1 MSFTFPNAPHFDKA
15 SCDALPVVWVSDEN
29 ALYQLI
35 DEIDDS
41 DIIALDTEFIKRTTY
56 YPILALVQVNTGRA
70 IYLVDAPKLD
80 LHEFWQALI
89 EVPTMVWYACGEDL
103 GIFYLLA
110 KNTPLTNVFDVQI
123 AIGYLTGKLQVG
135 YSQSIKEV
143 LGIELDKGESQSN
156 WLARPLSQEQEH
168 YAVNDVRYLLALY
181 QATKDALHAK
191 NTLEFVIEDSLT
203 YAKELHAAQA
213 IPDDE
218 LYLEFIAPNY
228 NRQQLS
234 VLKQLILWRENLA
247 RSTNEPRSYIIGKQ
261 ALREIVMDMPT
272 TIKGLARTTLNR
284 HALRL
289 YGDEMI
295 RLIKSAKGLDTDE
308 LVPLPP
314 PVYTSK
320 DKPFKKA
327 LDRAIDEHSEAIGV
341 PRDLLLRSRHVAVL
355 LLMVYQKDSQ
365 DSFDMTNL
373 PDSLLG
379 YRKTW
384 IMETVLPLLA
394 TFKPQIEQG
403 FLAGENER
411 V

>member
-1 MSFTFPNAPHFDKA
+1 M
-15 SCDALPVVWVSDEN
+15 
-29 ALYQLI
+29 
-35 DEIDDS
+35 
-41 DIIALDTEFIKRTTY
+41 
-56 YPILALVQVNTGRA
+56 
-70 IYLVDAPKLD
+70 
-80 LHEFWQALI
+80 
-89 EVPTMVWYACGEDL
+89 
-103 GIFYLLA
+103 
-110 KNTPLTNVFDVQI
+110 
-123 AIGYLTGKLQVG
+123 
-135 YSQSIKEV
+135 
-143 LGIELDKGESQSN
+143 
-156 WLARPLSQEQEH
+156 
-168 YAVNDVRYLLALY
+168 RYLLALY

-203 YAKELHAAQA
+203 YAKELHATQA
-213 IPDDE
+213 ISDDE

-295 RLIKSAKGLDTDE
+295 RLIKSAKSLNTDE
-308 LVPLPP
+308 LPPLPP

-327 LDRAIDEHSEAIGV
+327 LDHAIDEHSEAIGV

-365 DSFDMTNL
+365 DSFDVANL

-379 YRKTW
+379 YRKAW
-384 IMETVLPLLA
+384 IIETVLPLLA

-411 V
+411 I